1 MPTYSKCKIGLLTLI
16 TPIKLQSVKHKV
28 GLGILVFLIVL
39 ACIIYQ
45 CICRVRC
52 TPTIRLGLNASS
64 GFEYFILA
72 KKAKFFKHAGL
83 RVQLIEFGS
92 FSDVQQAFEWG
103 QIHGMICNL
112 IDVMMIQQRNKVLV
126 PKIIL
131 IPSYATPEA
140 ACHVLVDKSI
150 KSMIDIRGKHI
161 GGEINS
167 FGGFVLLKALK
178 SVALSICDIKIHS
191 VDPTA
196 FETFIQKQKV
206 QGVVAYP
213 PYSVHL
219 MKNFTD
225 YHSIYSTAH
234 WPKEMKLN
242 VLVMNKNVLQKHAK
256 GFQKFI
262 ANWDNLLDLY
272 KSNPEL
278 GNTYLSHHLSVSK
291 NRSEKIFNA
300 VVPLKLGEQVQL
312 FTFNKYLTGVI
323 ETINAEFLANN
334 NLSVKDINFDEV
346 FDKTFLYEALQ
357 HK

>member
-1 MPTYSKCKIGLLTLI
+1 M
-16 TPIKLQSVKHKV
+16 KHKA
-28 GLGILVFLIVL
+28 GLGVLVFLIVL
-39 ACIIYQ
+39 VCIVYG
-45 CICRVRC
+45 CICGVRC
-52 TPTIRLGLNASS
+52 IPTIRLGLNASS

-72 KKAKFFKHAGL
+72 KKAKFFKRAGL

-112 IDVMMIQQRNKVLV
+112 IDVMLIQQRNKVLT

-150 KSMIDIRGKHI
+150 KSMIDIRGKCI

-178 SVALSICDIKIHS
+178 SVALSMRDVKLRF

-206 QGVVAYP
+206 QGVIAYP

-219 MKNFTD
+219 MKNSTH
-225 YHSIYSTAH
+225 YHSIYSTTH

-242 VLVMNKNVLQKHAK
+242 VLVMNQNILQKHAK

-278 GNTYLSHHLSVSK
+278 GNTYLSHHLSVSRNK
-291 NRSEKIFNA
+291 SEKIFNA
-300 VVPLKLGEQVQL
+300 VVPLKLEEQVKL
-312 FTFNKYLTGVI
+312 FTFNKYLTGII
-323 ETINAEFLANN
+323 ETINSEFLANN

>member
-1 MPTYSKCKIGLLTLI
+1 M
-16 TPIKLQSVKHKV
+16 KHKAR
-28 GLGILVFLIVL
+28 LGVLIVLIVL
-39 ACIIYQ
+39 ACVIIHR
-45 CICRVRC
+45 CICWMRYI
-52 TPTIRLGLNASS
+52 PTIRLGLNASS

-72 KKAKFFKHAGL
+72 KKAKFFKRAGL

-103 QIHGMICNL
+103 QIHGMVCNL
-112 IDVMMIQQRNKVLV
+112 IDVMIIQQKNKALA

-150 KSMIDIRGKHI
+150 QNMIDIRGQCI

-178 SVALSICDIKIHS
+178 SVALSMHDVKLRF

-206 QGVVAYP
+206 QGVIAYP
-213 PYSVHL
+213 PYSIHL
-219 MKNFTD
+219 MKNATQC
-225 YHSIYSTAH
+225 HSIYSTAH

-242 VLVMNKNVLQKHAK
+242 VLVMNQNVLQRHAK
-256 GFQKFI
+256 GFRKFI

-300 VVPLKLGEQVQL
+300 VIPLKLGEQVQL

-334 NLSVKDINFDEV
+334 NLSAKDINFDEV
-346 FDKTFLYEALQ
+346 FDKTFLHGALQ

>member
-1 MPTYSKCKIGLLTLI
+1 M
-16 TPIKLQSVKHKV
+16 KHKA

-39 ACIIYQ
+39 ACIIYR
-45 CICRVRC
+45 CICGVRC

-72 KKAKFFKHAGL
+72 KKAKFFKRAGL

-112 IDVMMIQQRNKVLV
+112 IDVMMIQQRNKVLA

-150 KSMIDIRGKHI
+150 KNMIDIRSKHI

-178 SVALSICDIKIHS
+178 SVALSMCDVKIHS

-206 QGVVAYP
+206 QGVIAYP

-242 VLVMNKNVLQKHAK
+242 VLVMNQNVLQKHAK

-357 HK
+357 HKQ